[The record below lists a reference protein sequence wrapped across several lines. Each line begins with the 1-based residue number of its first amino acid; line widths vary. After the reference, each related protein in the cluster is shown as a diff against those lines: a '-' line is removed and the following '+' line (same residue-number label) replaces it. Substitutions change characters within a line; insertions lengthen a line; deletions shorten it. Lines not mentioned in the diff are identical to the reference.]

1 MRSRV
6 SKQTPN
12 LRRQGISCPYP
23 ASSSLTYD
31 DRLGGFLVR
40 DSALIAEILHSL
52 RFQVVDYARH
62 YLEISERTGLDFA
75 ASVTAMERMP
85 LANEGPAHR
94 ELRTR
99 SARAM
104 SDDWRENAAAME
116 RHIFQLVDTAFGG
129 EGDLDLVGQFAV
141 PIFNHL
147 YRLWSG
153 VTLERG
159 LRIAEVFC
167 GRMSLN
173 RRQRVDAGLRRLDDA
188 LNGSLACVPNDVAMS
203 FAILASD
210 SLVGSLS
217 LSLWT
222 LFSQNDGNR
231 ISDIPFPETLP
242 STAVP
247 YIDRIATEDVEIRGI
262 RFSRGQRA
270 RLMLQATAGVE
281 CGRENDLFFGA
292 GRHLCVGKAMTN
304 LIWKSVCASLAQ
316 TDLRVRVVNL
326 AMRRPD
332 HVFHYPE
339 SAKVFLYACSNRNT
353 LRQDFP
359 QSRRN

>member
-1 MRSRV
+1 MEGIEIETRSRV
-6 SKQTPN
+6 SEQAPN
-12 LRRQGISCPYP
+12 FRRQGISCSAP

-31 DRLGGFLVR
+31 DRLGGFVVC
-40 DSALIAEILHSL
+40 DSMLIAEILHSN

-62 YLEISERTGLDFA
+62 YLEISKRTGLDFA
-75 ASVTAMERMP
+75 ASVAAMEHMP

-104 SDDWRENAAAME
+104 SDDWRENAADME
-116 RHIFQLVDTAFGG
+116 RHIFQLVDAAFGG
-129 EGDLDLVGQFAV
+129 EGDLDLVGQLAV

-153 VTLERG
+153 VTLDRE

-173 RRQRVDAGLRRLDDA
+173 RRQRVDAGLRRLDHD
-188 LNGSLACVPNDVAMS
+188 LNDSLVRVPKDVAMS

-210 SLVGSLS
+210 SLVGSLA

-222 LFSQNDGNR
+222 LFSENDGNR

-247 YIDRIATEDVEIRGI
+247 YIDRIATEDVEIIGI
-262 RFSRGQRA
+262 SFSRGQRA
-270 RLMLQATAGVE
+270 RLMLQATAVGE
-281 CGRENDLFFGA
+281 CGRESDLFFGA

-304 LIWKSVCASLAQ
+304 LIWKSVCTSLAQ
-316 TDLRVRVVNL
+316 TELRVRVVGL

-332 HVFHYPE
+332 HVFHYPK
-339 SAKVFLYACSNRNT
+339 SAKVVLYA
-353 LRQDFP
+353 
-359 QSRRN
+359 